1 MASAEGRVKSEEDSV
16 KFKQVVIQQRMAA
29 LAAPCELAEQCTNS
43 HYFFAVYP
51 AQGVRCGVV
60 LTVNVGEE

>member
-1 MASAEGRVKSEEDSV
+1 M
-16 KFKQVVIQQRMAA
+16 KFKQVVIQQRMEA

-43 HYFFAVYP
+43 RYFFAVYP

>member
-1 MASAEGRVKSEEDSV
+1 M
-16 KFKQVVIQQRMAA
+16 KFKLVA
-29 LAAPCELAEQCTNS
+29 AEQCMTALAMPCEVAEQCANS
-43 HYFFAVYP
+43 RYFFAVYP

>member
-1 MASAEGRVKSEEDSV
+1 MS
-16 KFKQVVIQQRMAA
+16 KFKQIVVQQRMTA
-29 LAAPCELAEQCTNS
+29 LAKPCEHAEQCTNPR
-43 HYFFAVYP
+43 YFFAVYP